1 MSRRADELALLDA
14 LLVLISLLLVI
25 SFFLQTPAPQK
36 WQAYEV
42 LPVTGHEEG
51 ITTYAYPVLGYEGG
65 FLLEIL

>member
-14 LLVLISLLLVI
+14 LLVVICLLLTV
-25 SFFLQTPAPQK
+25 SFFLAPSPPQK

-51 ITTYAYPVLGYEGG
+51 YDNYAYPVLGYEGG
-65 FLLEIL
+65 YLLEIM